1 MGEDLKV
8 SEVIFAL
15 ILIGID
21 DLKFWNNFEDLLI
34 RILSGRDNKKKI
46 RLWMC
51 EHHDE
56 EAERISRKY
65 FHAAKAPRV

>member
-46 RLWMC
+46 RLLY
-51 EHHDE
+51 D
-56 EAERISRKY
+56 
-65 FHAAKAPRV
+65 